1 MRNTDNMERGWSFKE
16 GEEEG
21 RECYSSSNCAA
32 ALGLYIE
39 EVKKLGCIAAPM
51 VVVNLSL
58 YFLQII
64 SVMMVGHLSELSL
77 SSTAI
82 AMSFCAVTGF
92 SLLFGMSNAMETLSG
107 QAFGAKRYRKVG
119 VQTHTAIFSLILVCL
134 PVTLLWVNMEKLLLF
149 TGQDPAISH
158 EAGKFTVWL
167 VPALFAYAA
176 LQPLVRY
183 FQVQGLIYPML
194 VSSCASFC
202 FHILICWALV
212 LKFELNNVGAALS
225 IGMSYW
231 LNVLILGLYMTYSS
245 TCTQTR
251 MPVSMEL
258 FQGIGEFFRLAI
270 PSAFMACLE
279 WWSLEF
285 LTILSGLL
293 PNPRLE
299 TSVLSVCLAITTTVF
314 TIPDGLGAAASTRVS
329 NELGAGNPRK
339 ALVAVRSVM
348 LLTVLETATVSS
360 ILFASRGVFVYVFSN
375 EKEVVDYVTDM
386 APLICLFVVLNGLQA
401 ILSGIARGC
410 GWQELGAYVNL
421 TAYYVFGIP
430 VAAILGF
437 WLQMRGQ
444 GLWIGILVGVFVQ
457 TLLLSIITICLDW
470 EKQATKATERVFD
483 GISLVERTSLVDNDT
498 KQI

>member
-1 MRNTDNMERGWSFKE
+1 MRNTDNMEK
-16 GEEEG
+16 
-21 RECYSSSNCAA
+21 
-32 ALGLYIE
+32 

-107 QAFGAKRYRKVG
+107 QAFGAKRYRKVA

-202 FHILICWALV
+202 FHVLICWALV

-225 IGMSYW
+225 IGVSYW

-251 MPVSMEL
+251 VPVSMEL

-285 LTILSGLL
+285 LTIVSGLL

-314 TIPDGLGAAASTRVS
+314 TIPDGLGAAARFAPTYKNVHDDALKYNLIYFLCCSLSTRVS

-348 LLTVLETATVSS
+348 LLTVLETAIVSS
-360 ILFASRGVFVYVFSN
+360 ILFASRSVFGYVFSN

-457 TLLLSIITICLDW
+457 TLLLSIITSCLDW
-470 EKQATKATERVFD
+470 EKRATKATERVFD
-483 GISLVERTSLVDNDT
+483 GISLVERTSLVDNDIE
-498 KQI
+498 QI